1 VYAVG
6 RATGKTTPLTR
17 LGSYAAVFNG
27 TAHFLSPRLQLT
39 TSRRLEHRVIVSPP
53 Y

>member
-27 TAHFLSPRLQLT
+27 TAHFLSPAYNSQ
-39 TSRRLEHRVIVSPP
+39 RVGD
-53 Y
+53 